1 MHVGC
6 AIMRVHAEFG
16 VVLMVAIQ
24 ATRVVRHE
32 WECLKHLVALVAIV
46 LDHVLESQ
54 ASKKQPGSLQVA
66 LMGVQQVPRLC
77 PWWAASLLLL

>member
-1 MHVGC
+1 
-6 AIMRVHAEFG
+6 MRVHAECV
-16 VVLMVAIQ
+16 VVLMVAMQ
-24 ATRVVRHE
+24 ATRAVRHE
-32 WECLKHLVALVAIV
+32 WECLEHLVALVAIV

-54 ASKKQPGSLQVA
+54 AVEQQPGSLQVA